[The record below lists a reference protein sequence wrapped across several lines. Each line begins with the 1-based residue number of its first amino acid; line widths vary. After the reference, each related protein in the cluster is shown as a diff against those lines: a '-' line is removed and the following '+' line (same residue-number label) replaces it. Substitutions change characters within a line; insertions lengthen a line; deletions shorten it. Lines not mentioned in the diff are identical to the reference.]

1 MCHGEEDVFTFL
13 EWKMSPEGI
22 IKDDKGLKNSAA
34 RREEMAI
41 LEKCRST
48 QSAARPVT
56 EKKVFK
62 WNKKCSNCLSL
73 IIFRPLGVTSLG
85 CVICVKVL
93 KIQVLQ

>member
-34 RREEMAI
+34 RRGEMAI

-48 QSAARPVT
+48 QSARPVT
-56 EKKVFK
+56 EKKFS
-62 WNKKCSNCLSL
+62 NGIKKCSNCLSL
-73 IIFRPLGVTSLG
+73 IIFRPLLG
-85 CVICVKVL
+85 GYLVPHSSEIRGLCST
-93 KIQVLQ
+93 

>member
-48 QSAARPVT
+48 QSACPELWQKRV
-56 EKKVFK
+56 
-62 WNKKCSNCLSL
+62 SNGIKTNALM
-73 IIFRPLGVTSLG
+73 V
-85 CVICVKVL
+85 
-93 KIQVLQ
+93 

>member
-41 LEKCRST
+41 VLQKCRSIR
-48 QSAARPVT
+48 SPLARPVT
-56 EKKVFK
+56 EKSFK
-62 WNKKCSNCLSL
+62 WNRKNAL
-73 IIFRPLGVTSLG
+73 IA
-85 CVICVKVL
+85 
-93 KIQVLQ
+93 